1 MPWKSQL
8 EKDGFE
14 AQRQVPPEISK
25 KQIEEEIPLSWKA
38 DNMLW
43 GYVQRYMLKGSGAGF
58 VTPPYTAYWECIW
71 GAVPIEDLSKYKDLY
86 TFTPY
91 IKACID
97 VTINLAISNGFELEG
112 EDEAV
117 KEWLT
122 DWLDEHNILQTLR
135 IIGTDMLVFVI
146 AK

>member
-43 GYVQRYMLKGSGAGF
+43 GYVQARA
-58 VTPPYTAYWECIW
+58 ARIW
-71 GAVPIEDLSKYKDLY
+71 VWDKTYLNYKHQTYNKESASAWPRVQTQNAKQTQCRAVS
-86 TFTPY
+86 
-91 IKACID
+91 
-97 VTINLAISNGFELEG
+97 
-112 EDEAV
+112 
-117 KEWLT
+117 
-122 DWLDEHNILQTLR
+122 R
-135 IIGTDMLVFVI
+135 
-146 AK
+146 